1 MNLNNIQN
9 DVRELKKTIEDYN
22 LFMVIHNIQY
32 GFNLRE
38 YLMQDGTTL
47 YELIVYYH
55 NSSSYFLSDY
65 VIHRKMSFDIIELF
79 KEAESLFQQYLKNKY
94 GDEYATMKDYV
105 RKQKSIEK

>member
-32 GFNLRE
+32 SFNLWE
-38 YLMQDGTTL
+38 YLTQDGTTL
-47 YELIVYYH
+47 YELNVCYH
-55 NSSSYFLSDY
+55 DSSSYFFPDY
-65 VIHRKMSFDIIELF
+65 VIHRKTSFDVSELF
-79 KEAESLFQQYLKNKY
+79 EEAEFLFQQCLKMKY
-94 GDEYATMKDYV
+94 GDKYTTMKDCV

>member
-32 GFNLRE
+32 SFNLRE
-38 YLMQDGTTL
+38 YLPQDGTTL
-47 YELIVYYH
+47 YELNVYYRD
-55 NSSSYFLSDY
+55 SSSHFLSDY
-65 VIHRKMSFDIIELF
+65 VIHRKMSFDVSELF
-79 KEAESLFQQYLKNKY
+79 EEAEFLFQQYLKMKY
-94 GDEYATMKDYV
+94 GDKYTTMKDYV